1 MAITN
6 FIPTLWSAALLER
19 WKAENVF
26 AALVDR
32 RYEGLAT
39 KGNTV
44 KITGV
49 VAPEVKDYKAAGRIT
64 SADAITDTTVSL
76 SIDQEKSIDFYVDD
90 IDRAQAAGSL
100 EDYTNAGA
108 DALVADSDTFIATKL
123 VEDGTEMAYS
133 SVTTGD
139 GAFNVIRD
147 AVVKMNQY
155 NVPNAGRVA
164 AVNAAFAGLLQ
175 GADSKLTEYQKAGD
189 NNGLRDGTIGQLLN
203 VRVVFSNN
211 LPEVTSPQAV
221 FFHPS
226 AYAFV
231 SQIDEIEGMRADNK
245 FADRIRALHVYGGKV
260 VRPEGVFVFNE
271 LGT

>member
-19 WKAENVF
+19 WMAENVF
-26 AALVDR
+26 ATLVDR

-49 VAPEVKDYKAAGRIT
+49 VPPTVKDYKAANRT
-64 SADAITDTTVSL
+64 TTADAITDTSVEL
-76 SIDQEKSIDFYVDD
+76 NIDQEKSIDFYVDD

-108 DALVADSDTFIATKL
+108 DALVADSDKFIANRL
-123 VEDGTEMAYS
+123 VLDGTEMAYS

-139 GAFNVIRD
+139 GAFNIIRD
-147 AVVKMNQY
+147 AVVKMNQS
-155 NVPNAGRVA
+155 NVPNANRIGV
-164 AVNAAFAGLLQ
+164 VNAAFAGLLQ
-175 GADSKLTEYQKAGD
+175 GADSKLTSFEKAGD
-189 NNGLRDGTIGQLLN
+189 NNGLRNGTIGQLLN
-203 VRVVFSNN
+203 VRLVMSNN

-231 SQIDEIEGMRADNK
+231 SQIDEIEALRAENK
-245 FADRIRALHVYGGKV
+245 FADRVRALHVYGGKV

>member
-6 FIPTLWSAALLER
+6 FIPALWSAALLER
-19 WKAENVF
+19 WIAENVF

-44 KITGV
+44 HITGV
-49 VAPEVKDYKAAGRIT
+49 VPPVVKDYKAAGRLT
-64 SADAITDTTVSL
+64 TADAITDTRVSL
-76 SIDQEKSIDFYVDD
+76 VIDQEKSIDFYVDD
-90 IDRAQAAGSL
+90 IDEAQAAGSL

-108 DALVADSDTFIATKL
+108 DALVADSDQFIANKL
-123 VEDGTEMAYS
+123 VQDGNVLPYT

-139 GAFNVIRD
+139 GAFNVFRD
-147 AVVKMNQY
+147 AIVKMNQN

-164 AVNAAFAGLLQ
+164 VVNAAFAGLLQ
-175 GADSKLTEYQKAGD
+175 GADSKLTEFQKAGD
-189 NNGLRDGTIGQLLN
+189 NDGLRNGTIGQLLN
-203 VRVVFSNN
+203 VRTVMSNN

-221 FFHPS
+221 FFHPT

-231 SQIDEIEGMRADNK
+231 SQIDEIEGMRAENK
-245 FADRIRALHVYGGKV
+245 FADRVRALHVYGGKV
-260 VRPEGVFVFNE
+260 VRPEGVLVFNE

>member
-6 FIPTLWSAALLER
+6 FIPTLWSAALMER

-44 KITGV
+44 HITGV
-49 VAPEVKDYKAAGRIT
+49 VPPTVKDYKAAGRLT
-64 SADAITDTTVSL
+64 TADAITDTRVSL

-90 IDRAQAAGSL
+90 IDEAQAAGSL

-108 DALVADSDTFIATKL
+108 DALVADSDQFIANRL
-123 VEDGTEMAYS
+123 VADGSNLAYTS
-133 SVTTGD
+133 LSTGD
-139 GAFNVIRD
+139 AAFNVIRD
-147 AVVKMNQY
+147 AVVAMNKA

-164 AVNAAFAGLLQ
+164 VINAAYAGLLQ
-175 GADSKLTEYQKAGD
+175 GADSKLTEFQKAGD
-189 NNGLRDGTIGQLLN
+189 NDGLRNGTIGQLLN
-203 VRVVFSNN
+203 VRIVMSNN
-211 LPEVTSPQAV
+211 LPETDSPQAV
-221 FFHPS
+221 FFHPT

-231 SQIDEIEGMRADNK
+231 SQIDEIEGMRAENK
-245 FADRIRALHVYGGKV
+245 FADRVRALHVYGGKV
-260 VRPEGVFVFNE
+260 VRPTGVLVFNE
-271 LGT
+271 LGS